1 MAKRKIIIVFFVYLS
16 TAVFTAQTQSLANR
30 SNRTGNTTAVGAF
43 QDGTKT
49 VSDVTV
55 HWNALTY
62 RKMLYNP
69 SVRPQYRDSRG
80 TESLSLSCEILMAD
94 PRLLLGIIP
103 DPVIE
108 KIEDSRGNE
117 VEFSQKPPASGR
129 RYVQDVFFIRWMRE
143 INLNHPERTRM
154 PAEHNPP
161 NMELGA
167 GLRERLGGKI
177 GLLKGYYEALM
188 AESIEYIDLPFR
200 PDENWVRLTED
211 VEIRVA
217 QARNVPD
224 VYHYDIEQRPAIAP
238 AANRISTAD
247 PLPGRLVV
255 GRQMIG
261 RNDSMI
267 SAGSGGGPG
276 SIGGKGDGIGRAEG
290 IRYVIAVNPAPV
302 RIPFELRQI
311 PVSVPAGTAP
321 PRIPNPDRLKPK
333 LGGRFIP
340 HQARIAAK
348 YEADKM
354 RSRNEPIPL
363 AEEGRLFEVNWH
375 SVSYTLNIYNPAVS
389 RMKNSSRLLVRCD
402 AKILDPERVIGTCDE
417 PVIELIR
424 DGGGRNIDMSLAQPR
439 PDRMCYKSPGYRL
452 NPALIPPS
460 PLVQLEGKMRSA
472 LGMPLQ
478 RRHLPSHKSELEPVN
493 LSIRIDPGILGQNQK
508 ELGCIKGFFHI
519 LTAESYKHTKVPF
532 KPSRE
537 WIRLTSDL
545 EIQVARAWHDGF
557 KYRFEIN
564 ERSKAKIEPGRLN
577 VYCPLPDGILLERRL
592 TGPDMP
598 PKRDDIPRPERSL
611 PVQAGGNGL
620 FGHSV
625 KGVECKVDTIDYLI
639 ATGPAHYRIPFEFEH
654 IPLPEP

>member
-1 MAKRKIIIVFFVYLS
+1 MAKRKITIVFVVYLS
-16 TAVFTAQTQSLANR
+16 ATVLTAQTQSLANS
-30 SNRTGNTTAVGAF
+30 SNRTDNTTDGAS
-43 QDGTKT
+43 QAGIKM
-49 VSDVTV
+49 VSDVNV
-55 HWNALTY
+55 RWNALTY
-62 RKMLYNP
+62 RKMLFNP
-69 SVRPQYRDSRG
+69 TVQPEYRDSRG

-94 PRLLLGIIP
+94 PRLLLGVIP

-117 VEFSQKPPASGR
+117 VEFSQKPPASR
-129 RYVQDVFFIRWMRE
+129 RWYVQDVFFIRWLRE

-200 PDENWVRLTED
+200 PDDKWVRLTED

-217 QARNVPD
+217 QARNVPEA
-224 VYHYDIEQRPAIAP
+224 YHYDIEQRPAIAP
-238 AANRISTAD
+238 AANRMSTAD

-255 GRQMIG
+255 GRQIIG
-261 RNDSMI
+261 RNYSMI

-290 IRYVIAVNPAPV
+290 IRYVIAINPAPV

-311 PVSVPAGTAP
+311 PVSVPAGTTP

-340 HQARIAAK
+340 SQARIAAK

-354 RSRNEPIPL
+354 RSRNKPIPM
-363 AEEGRLFEVNWH
+363 AEQGRLFDVNWH

-389 RMKNSSRLLVRCD
+389 SMKNSSRLLVRCD
-402 AKILDPERVIGTCDE
+402 AKILDPEHVIGICDE

-424 DGGGRNIDMSLAQPR
+424 DGGGRNIDISLARPR

-452 NPALIPPS
+452 SPALTGPS
-460 PLVQLEGKMRSA
+460 PLVKLEGKVRSA
-472 LGMPLQ
+472 LNIPLK
-478 RRHLPSHKSELEPVN
+478 RRHLPSRKSELKPIN
-493 LSIRIDPGILGQNQK
+493 LSIPIDPGILEHNQN

-564 ERSKAKIEPGRLN
+564 DRSKAKIEPGRLN
-577 VYCPLPDGILLERRL
+577 VYCPLPDGIILERRL

-598 PKRDDIPRPERSL
+598 PRRQDIPRAERSL
-611 PVQAGGNGL
+611 PVLAGGKGM
-620 FGHSV
+620 FGYSV
-625 KGVECKVDTIDYLI
+625 EGVECKVDTIDYLI

-654 IPLPEP
+654 IPLPKP